1 MNKIPC
7 KIIEDLLPMY
17 IEQVCSNE
25 TKEII
30 ENHIKQCDKCAKIF
44 NMHKIETKLK
54 NVESDT
60 KNDILDGIAHKWR
73 KSIGIAF
80 LKGISIAF
88 TVLLL
93 IIGIYYGL
101 FIYQGSIIPA
111 EQVTIDLEEKDGK
124 IFLEMQTKDGYVGC
138 GMDVVPD
145 GKNLYIALYRSILNE
160 KIKNGEKEVITYGVN
175 PIEKDYET
183 IFYGTQDNYIKVW
196 SK

>member
-1 MNKIPC
+1 MEKI
-7 KIIEDLLPMY
+7 Y
-17 IEQVCSNE
+17 
-25 TKEII
+25 
-30 ENHIKQCDKCAKIF
+30 
-44 NMHKIETKLK
+44 
-54 NVESDT
+54 
-60 KNDILDGIAHKWR
+60 W
-73 KSIGIAF
+73 IAF

>member
-17 IEQVCSNE
+17 IDQVCSNE

-30 ENHIKQCDKCAKIF
+30 ENHLKQCDKCAKIF

-54 NVESDT
+54 NVESDM